1 MTNLLIDEKRWLENF
16 HLSGMHSKIPIIYSM
31 PSDMVIDENVT
42 MNGIT
47 YCSKFKESE
56 KRERHFYEYA
66 SGNYT

>member
-1 MTNLLIDEKRWLENF
+1 M
-16 HLSGMHSKIPIIYSM
+16 PIIYSM

-56 KRERHFYEYA
+56 KRDGPFHEYA
-66 SGNYT
+66 RGNYKWNVWNTVDI